1 MRAGYA
7 LEVSRASPSHAYY
20 RACEGRW
27 QGPLDLVITDPAAFN
42 ACTMSWLDRMRVRSM
57 LLGARWTGPFVFR
70 TTVDYAS
77 RGERGE
83 VLHTTQICKWGAV
96 FFDSREILTLAENG
110 RDFTLRGEL
119 RLSPTAWWR
128 SRVVE
133 GSGQVDETGTRATYD
148 FPWFGTHIRQTTL
161 RLGDLVEVT
170 QETPWSR
177 GVQRLRRQPT

>member
-1 MRAGYA
+1 MPGAG
-7 LEVSRASPSHAYY
+7 PSHDYY

-27 QGPLDLVITDPAAFN
+27 ECPFELVITDPAAFR
-42 ACTMSWLDRMRVRSM
+42 ASAMRWLDRLRIRSM
-57 LLGARWTGPFVFR
+57 RLGARLGGPFLFR
-70 TTVDYAS
+70 TTVDYAG

-96 FFDSREILTLAENG
+96 FFDSREVLTLAANG
-110 RDFTLRGEL
+110 RDFALRGEL
-119 RLSPTAWWR
+119 RQSPTSWWR
-128 SRVVE
+128 SHTFE

-148 FPWFGTHIRQTTL
+148 FPWFGTHIRQTTV

-177 GVQRLRRQPT
+177 GVQRLRRLPPGAARAL